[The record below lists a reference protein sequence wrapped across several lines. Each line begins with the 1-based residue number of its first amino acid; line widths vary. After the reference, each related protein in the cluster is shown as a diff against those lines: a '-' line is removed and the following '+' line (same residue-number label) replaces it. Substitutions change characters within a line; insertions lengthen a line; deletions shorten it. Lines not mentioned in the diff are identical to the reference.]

1 MIKKQARHSDIFFL
15 LFLLALA
22 FALYWPGLQIF
33 FSLDD
38 LQFLSRAAGID
49 AQPDGFRRILS
60 TRWFFSAA
68 WTLFGTRAWAYHL
81 VVLLLHAANAWILYL
96 VARRLNLKQ
105 TAAFAASILF
115 AAAQVAFLPL
125 HWISGIQEVTVTFFA
140 LVSAYFFIGKT
151 TLSMVASL
159 AAGCLSLLCKETSF
173 LLLPALALALP
184 APAKRK
190 WILGSS
196 GLLIGLIVL
205 ALSGSL
211 SPRPAGDPYES
222 SFGANILWNL
232 LTYSAWLFQFWKY
245 YPDKTPQ
252 VDSQLAGLGL
262 ILPILILL
270 AAWRIR
276 KARRPIAK
284 ASAIFILTLL
294 PVLPLVRH
302 SYFYYLYLPLIP
314 FWVIAGAY
322 LGNVSRR
329 SVSAGVLAMVVL
341 LSFINGI
348 RHRRA
353 EIADGVPED
362 PILRYGRG
370 AENAVNSFRASG
382 EIKQGDYL
390 IVMLSPGV
398 TIDAS
403 KGLEENIYTRRDR
416 FLLVEKALL
425 DWKALRLFFPAM
437 QNIAFEGEAG
447 CTPGWQNMHFF
458 RTYKVGMMEPLG
470 YGAEG
475 RFALADMSMKRKLF
489 DRARKELSILLESFP
504 DEPTLIFM
512 LGDIARTQGDAQ
524 TLSIMIKKL
533 EELAAKGDSTG
544 IAREALN
551 RLKQAR

>member
-1 MIKKQARHSDIFFL
+1 MIKKQAHHSDIFFL

-49 AQPDGFRRILS
+49 AHPDGFRRILS
-60 TRWFFSAA
+60 TRWFFGAA
-68 WTLFGTRAWAYHL
+68 WALFGTRAWAYHL

-96 VARRLNLKQ
+96 LARRLNLKQ

-115 AAAQVAFLPL
+115 ASAQVAFLPL
-125 HWISGIQEVTVTFFA
+125 HWISGIQEITVTFFA

-205 ALSGSL
+205 VLSGSL

-252 VDSQLAGLGL
+252 VTSQLAGLGL
-262 ILPILILL
+262 ILPILIFL

-284 ASAIFILTLL
+284 ASVIFILTLL

-314 FWVIAGAY
+314 FWIIAGAY

-329 SVSAGVLAMVVL
+329 FVSAGVLAIVVL
-341 LSFINGI
+341 LSFTNGM
-348 RHRRA
+348 RHRKA
-353 EIADGVPED
+353 EMALGVLED
-362 PILRYGRG
+362 PILRYAVA
-370 AENAVNSFRASG
+370 AENAVTSIRANG

-390 IVMLSPGV
+390 IVQPSNTKAADLR
-398 TIDAS
+398 
-403 KGLEENIYTRRDR
+403 KGLKDPKGSRRVR
-416 FLLVEKALL
+416 FPFVERALL
-425 DWKALRLFFPAM
+425 GGKALRLFFPA
-437 QNIAFEGEAG
+437 IKSVAFEDE
-447 CTPGWQNMHFF
+447 TSSLPGWQQMHFYL
-458 RTYKVGMMEPLG
+458 TYKVGMMEPLG
-470 YGAEG
+470 FGDQGRLALIRMAINNESYERAE
-475 RFALADMSMKRKLF
+475 
-489 DRARKELSILLESFP
+489 KELLVMLEAHPDDPMLL
-504 DEPTLIFM
+504 FM
-512 LGDIARTQGDAQ
+512 LGNVARSRGDADG
-524 TLSIMIKKL
+524 LGFVIKKL
-533 EELAAKGDSTG
+533 EEMAAEGDSTG
-544 IAREALN
+544 IIRESLDEL
-551 RLKQAR
+551 RQVR